1 MLRVYGIDIDGSV
14 CAADIAEMTE
24 QEKIDLVEK
33 HKDNGEVYTLE
44 GWFNYPNRHRK

>member
-24 QEKIDLVEK
+24 QEKLTWLKSTKTTARSI
-33 HKDNGEVYTLE
+33 H
-44 GWFNYPNRHRK
+44 